1 MTWFLFCYWY
11 EPDAPHDPVG
21 LVRIWRLADTLAK
34 VGDRV
39 TVFAPRYRSALIQPT
54 CAVIPIH
61 LIHLRL
67 LRPLSY
73 ALVSFLRGL
82 MRALVTRPDI
92 VYYRWMESPHAL
104 ILAKL
109 LGVPC
114 VCEVNGEPVPQ
125 WPGNQRKFVCGFK
138 DLLAQLAL
146 KRCDRIVVLTEG
158 LRVLIQERYG
168 VPLERIVV
176 LPSGTDVQ
184 RFAARDAVACRLEL
198 GLLPNHPYVGFV
210 GSFYRYQGLA
220 CLLDAMMVVKRVCPT
235 AELLLVGDG
244 EATEELRQQAKRM
257 GLESSI
263 TWVGRVPYWEVP
275 TWIGAMS
282 VCVAPFCGNRGE
294 TSPVKLF
301 DYLACHRPVVA
312 SAIPSVVTTF
322 TEDSGVQLVLPDDPR
337 LLAESILAL
346 LNDPGLCMVLSR
358 QGRQFVEERFSWTAI
373 VEQLRQWVGQDL
385 GVIQNAHSHVLR

>member
-1 MTWFLFCYWY
+1 VTWFLFCYWY

-21 LVRIWRLADTLAK
+21 LVRIWTLADALAK

-39 TVFAPRYRSALIQPT
+39 TVFPPRYRSAFIRRA

-61 LIHLRL
+61 LIHLPL
-67 LRPLSY
+67 IRPLSY
-73 ALVSFLRGL
+73 ALWSFMRGL

-92 VYYRWMESPHAL
+92 VYYRWMDSPHAL
-104 ILAKL
+104 IFAKL

-114 VCEVNGEPVPQ
+114 VCEVNGEPVSP
-125 WPGNQRKFVCGFK
+125 WPGNQGKRVRTLKH
-138 DLLAQLAL
+138 LLAQLAL

-158 LRVLIQERYG
+158 LGTLLQERYG
-168 VPLERIVV
+168 VLRERIIV

-198 GLLPNHPYVGFV
+198 GLLPNRPYVGFV

-220 CLLDAMMVVKRVCPT
+220 CLLDAMTLVKQVCPT

-244 EATEELRQQAKRM
+244 EATEELKQQARAT
-257 GLESSI
+257 GFEGSI

-275 TWIGAMS
+275 NWIGAMS
-282 VCVAPFCGNRGE
+282 VCVAPFRSDRGE

-312 SAIPSVVTTF
+312 SAIPSVVSTF
-322 TEDSGVQLVLPDDPR
+322 TADSGVQLVQPDDPR
-337 LLAESILAL
+337 PLAEAILAL
-346 LNDPGLCMVLSR
+346 LNDPGRCARLGK
-358 QGRQFVEERFSWTAI
+358 QGRRFVEEKFSWTTL

-385 GVIQNAHSHVLR
+385 GVIRHAHSHVL

>member
-1 MTWFLFCYWY
+1 VTWFLFCYWY

-21 LVRIWRLADTLAK
+21 LVRVWTLADALAK
-34 VGDRV
+34 LGDRV
-39 TVFAPRYRSALIQPT
+39 TVFPPRYRSALIQRA

-61 LIHLRL
+61 LIHLPL
-67 LRPLSY
+67 VRPLSY
-73 ALVSFLRGL
+73 AVLSFLHGL

-92 VYYRWMESPHAL
+92 VYYRWMDSPHAL
-104 ILAKL
+104 ILAKV

-125 WPGNQRKFVCGFK
+125 WPGNQKKFVRGFK
-138 DLLAQLAL
+138 HRLAQLAL

-158 LRVLIQERYG
+158 LRALLQERYG
-168 VPLERIVV
+168 IPLQRIVV

-198 GLLPNHPYVGFV
+198 GLLPNRSYIGFV

-220 CLLDAMMVVKRVCPT
+220 CLLDAMSLVKRVCPA

-244 EATEELRQQAKRM
+244 EATEELRQQAKEM
-257 GLESSI
+257 GFEGSI

-282 VCVAPFCGNRGE
+282 VCVAPFRKDRGE

-312 SAIPSVVTTF
+312 SAIPSVLSTF
-322 TEDSGVQLVLPDDPR
+322 TPDSGVQFVEPDDPR
-337 LLAESILAL
+337 RLADAILAL
-346 LNDPGLCMVLSR
+346 LNDPALCTVLGR

-385 GVIQNAHSHVLR
+385 GVIRHAHSRVL

>member
-1 MTWFLFCYWY
+1 MTWFFFCYWY

-21 LVRIWRLADTLAK
+21 LVRIWRLAEALSN

-39 TVFAPRYRSALIQPT
+39 TIFPPRYRSAFAQRVCT
-54 CAVIPIH
+54 VIPIR
-61 LIHLRL
+61 LIHLPL
-67 LRPLSY
+67 IRPLSY
-73 ALVSFLRGL
+73 ALLSFVRGL
-82 MRALVTRPDI
+82 MQALVARPDI
-92 VYYRWMESPHAL
+92 VYYRWMDSPHAL

-109 LGVPC
+109 LRVPC

-125 WPGNQRKFVCGFK
+125 WPVNQRRFVHEFK
-138 DLLAQLAL
+138 HLLAQLAL

-158 LRVLIQERYG
+158 LRALLQERYG
-168 VPLERIVV
+168 VSLERIVV
-176 LPSGTDVQ
+176 LPSGTDVE
-184 RFAARDAVACRLEL
+184 RFAARDAVASRLEL
-198 GLLPNHPYVGFV
+198 GLLPNRSYVGFV

-220 CLLDAMMVVKRVCPT
+220 CLLDAMMLVKRVCPS

-244 EATEELRQQAKRM
+244 EATEELKQQAK
-257 GLESSI
+257 GIGFDCSI

-282 VCVAPFCGNRGE
+282 VCVAPFHRDRGE

-312 SAIPSVVTTF
+312 SAISSVVSTF
-322 TEDSGVQLVLPDDPR
+322 TADSGVQLVQPDDPR
-337 LLAESILAL
+337 PLADAILAL
-346 LNDPGLCMVLSR
+346 LNDPGRCARLGK

-373 VEQLRQWVGQDL
+373 VEQLRQWVGKDL
-385 GVIQNAHSHVLR
+385 GVIRHAHSHVL

>member
-1 MTWFLFCYWY
+1 
-11 EPDAPHDPVG
+11 
-21 LVRIWRLADTLAK
+21 LAETLAK

-39 TVFAPRYRSALIQPT
+39 TVFPPRYRSALIQRA

-114 VCEVNGEPVPQ
+114 VCEVNGEPVPL
-125 WPGNQRKFVCGFK
+125 WPEKKKMFVRGFK
-138 DLLAQLAL
+138 HLLAQLAL

-158 LRVLIQERYG
+158 LRALLQERYG

-198 GLLPNHPYVGFV
+198 GLLPNRPYVGFV

-220 CLLDAMMVVKRVCPT
+220 CLLDAMMVVKQVCPA

-244 EATEELRQQAKRM
+244 EATEDLKQQAKEM
-257 GLESSI
+257 GFESSI

-294 TSPVKLF
+294 TSPVKLV
-301 DYLACHRPVVA
+301 DYLACQRPVVA
-312 SAIPSVVTTF
+312 SAIPSVVSTF
-322 TEDSGVQLVLPDDPR
+322 TADSGVQFVRPDDPR
-337 LLAESILAL
+337 LLADAILAL
-346 LNDPGLCMVLSR
+346 LNDPGRCALLGR
-358 QGRQFVEERFSWTAI
+358 QGRHFVEERFSWTAI

-385 GVIQNAHSHVLR
+385 GVIRHAHSHVL

>member
-1 MTWFLFCYWY
+1 MTWFFFCYWY

-21 LVRIWRLADTLAK
+21 LVRIWRLAEALSN

-39 TVFAPRYRSALIQPT
+39 TIFPPRYRSAFAQRVCT
-54 CAVIPIH
+54 VIPIR
-61 LIHLRL
+61 LIHLPL
-67 LRPLSY
+67 IRPLSY
-73 ALVSFLRGL
+73 ALLSFVRGL
-82 MRALVTRPDI
+82 MQALVARPDI
-92 VYYRWMESPHAL
+92 VYYRWMDSPHAL

-109 LGVPC
+109 LRVPC

-125 WPGNQRKFVCGFK
+125 WPVNQRRFVHEFK
-138 DLLAQLAL
+138 HLLAQLAL

-158 LRVLIQERYG
+158 LRALLQERYG
-168 VPLERIVV
+168 VSLERIVV
-176 LPSGTDVQ
+176 LPSGTDVE
-184 RFAARDAVACRLEL
+184 RFAARDAVASRLEL
-198 GLLPNHPYVGFV
+198 GLLPNRSYVGFV

-220 CLLDAMMVVKRVCPT
+220 CLLDAMMLVKRVCPS

-244 EATEELRQQAKRM
+244 EATEELKQQAK
-257 GLESSI
+257 GIGFDCSI

-282 VCVAPFCGNRGE
+282 VCVAPFHRDRGE

-312 SAIPSVVTTF
+312 SAIPSVVSTF
-322 TEDSGVQLVLPDDPR
+322 TADSGVQLVQPDDPR
-337 LLAESILAL
+337 PLADAILAL
-346 LNDPGLCMVLSR
+346 LNDPGRCARLGK

-373 VEQLRQWVGQDL
+373 VEQLRQWVGKDL
-385 GVIQNAHSHVLR
+385 GVIRHAHSHVL

>member
-21 LVRIWRLADTLAK
+21 LVRIWTLADTLAK

-39 TVFAPRYRSALIQPT
+39 TVFPPRYRSAFVRRT

-61 LIHLRL
+61 LIHLPL
-67 LRPLSY
+67 IRPLSY
-73 ALVSFLRGL
+73 ALWSFMRGL
-82 MRALVTRPDI
+82 MRALVSRPDI
-92 VYYRWMESPHAL
+92 VYYRWMDSPHAL

-114 VCEVNGEPVPQ
+114 VCEVNGEPVPP
-125 WPGNQRKFVCGFK
+125 WPGNQGKRVRLCKH
-138 DLLAQLAL
+138 LLAQLAL

-158 LRVLIQERYG
+158 LRALLQERYG
-168 VPLERIVV
+168 VLRERIIV

-198 GLLPNHPYVGFV
+198 GLLPNRPYVGFV

-220 CLLDAMMVVKRVCPT
+220 CLLDAMALVKRVCPA

-244 EATEELRQQAKRM
+244 EATEELKQQAM
-257 GLESSI
+257 GIGFEDSI

-282 VCVAPFCGNRGE
+282 VCVAPFCGDRGE

-312 SAIPSVVTTF
+312 SAIPSVVSTF
-322 TEDSGVQLVLPDDPR
+322 TADSGVQLVQPDDPR
-337 LLAESILAL
+337 PLAEAILAL
-346 LNDPGLCMVLSR
+346 LNDPGRCVRLGK
-358 QGRQFVEERFSWTAI
+358 QGRQFVEEKFSWTTL

-385 GVIQNAHSHVLR
+385 GVTRHAHSHVL

>member
-21 LVRIWRLADTLAK
+21 LVRIWTLADALAK

-39 TVFAPRYRSALIQPT
+39 TVFPPRYRSAFVRRT

-61 LIHLRL
+61 LIHLPL
-67 LRPLSY
+67 IRPLSY
-73 ALVSFLRGL
+73 ALWSFMRGL
-82 MRALVTRPDI
+82 MRALVSRPDI
-92 VYYRWMESPHAL
+92 VYYRWMDSPHAL

-114 VCEVNGEPVPQ
+114 VCEVNGEPVPP
-125 WPGNQRKFVCGFK
+125 WPGSQGKRVRTFK
-138 DLLAQLAL
+138 HLLAQLAL

-158 LRVLIQERYG
+158 LRALLQERYG
-168 VPLERIVV
+168 VLRERIIV

-198 GLLPNHPYVGFV
+198 GLLPNRPYVGFV

-220 CLLDAMMVVKRVCPT
+220 CLLDAMALVKRVCPA

-244 EATEELRQQAKRM
+244 EATEELKQQAM
-257 GLESSI
+257 GIGFEDSI

-282 VCVAPFCGNRGE
+282 VCVAPFCGDRGE

-312 SAIPSVVTTF
+312 SAIPSVVSTF
-322 TEDSGVQLVLPDDPR
+322 TADSGVQLVQPDDPR
-337 LLAESILAL
+337 PLAEAILAL
-346 LNDPGLCMVLSR
+346 LNDPGRCVRLGK
-358 QGRQFVEERFSWTAI
+358 QGRQFVEEKFSWTTL
-373 VEQLRQWVGQDL
+373 VEQLRQFVGQDL
-385 GVIQNAHSHVLR
+385 GVTRHAHSHVL

>member
-21 LVRIWRLADTLAK
+21 LVRIWRLADTLAN

-39 TVFAPRYRSALIQPT
+39 TVFPPRYRSALMQRV
-54 CAVIPIH
+54 CAVVPIH
-61 LIHLRL
+61 LIHLPL
-67 LRPLSY
+67 VRPLSY
-73 ALVSFLRGL
+73 ALLSFVRGL

-92 VYYRWMESPHAL
+92 VYYRWMDSPHAL

-125 WPGNQRKFVCGFK
+125 WPDNQRKCVRGFK
-138 DLLAQLAL
+138 HWLAQLAL

-158 LRVLIQERYG
+158 LRTLLQERYG

-198 GLLPNHPYVGFV
+198 GLLPNRLYVGFV

-220 CLLDAMMVVKRVCPT
+220 CLLEAMSFVKQVYPA

-244 EATEELRQQAKRM
+244 EATEELKQQAKGM
-257 GLESSI
+257 GLEGSI

-282 VCVAPFCGNRGE
+282 VCVAPFRGDRGE

-312 SAIPSVVTTF
+312 SAIPSVVSTF
-322 TEDSGVQLVLPDDPR
+322 TEDSGVQLVQPDDPCP
-337 LLAESILAL
+337 LADAILVL
-346 LNDPGLCMVLSR
+346 LNDPGLCALLGR
-358 QGRQFVEERFSWTAI
+358 QGRQFVEKRFSWTAI
-373 VEQLRQWVGQDL
+373 VAQLRQWVGQDL
-385 GVIQNAHSHVLR
+385 GVIRHAHSHVL

>member
-39 TVFAPRYRSALIQPT
+39 TVFPPRYRSALIQRA
-54 CAVIPIH
+54 CAVSPIH
-61 LIHLRL
+61 LIHLPL
-67 LRPLSY
+67 VRPLSY
-73 ALVSFLRGL
+73 ALVSFVRGL

-92 VYYRWMESPHAL
+92 VYYRWMNSPHAL

-114 VCEVNGEPVPQ
+114 VCEINGEPVPP
-125 WPGNQRKFVCGFK
+125 WPGNQKTFVRGFK
-138 DLLAQLAL
+138 HLLAQLAL

-158 LRVLIQERYG
+158 LRALLQERYG

-176 LPSGTDVQ
+176 LPSGTDMQ
-184 RFAARDAVACRLEL
+184 QFTARDAVACRLEL
-198 GLLPNHPYVGFV
+198 GLLPNRPYIGFV

-220 CLLDAMMVVKRVCPT
+220 CLLDAMALVKRVCPV

-244 EATEELRQQAKRM
+244 EATEELKQQAKAR
-257 GLESSI
+257 GCEGSV
-263 TWVGRVPYWEVP
+263 TWVGRVAYWEVP

-282 VCVAPFCGNRGE
+282 VCVAPFRGDRGE

-301 DYLACHRPVVA
+301 DYLACQRPVVA
-312 SAIPSVVTTF
+312 SAIPSVVSTF
-322 TEDSGVQLVLPDDPR
+322 TADSGVQLIRPDDPR
-337 LLAESILAL
+337 LLADAILAL
-346 LNDPGLCMVLSR
+346 LNDPSRCAVLGR
-358 QGRQFVEERFSWTAI
+358 QGRHFVEEKFSWTAI

-385 GVIQNAHSHVLR
+385 GVIRHAHSHVL

>member
-21 LVRIWRLADTLAK
+21 LVRIWTLADALAK

-39 TVFAPRYRSALIQPT
+39 TVFPPRYRSAFVRRT
-54 CAVIPIH
+54 YAVIPIH
-61 LIHLRL
+61 LIHLPL
-67 LRPLSY
+67 IRPLSY
-73 ALVSFLRGL
+73 ALWSFLRGL
-82 MRALVTRPDI
+82 MRALVSRPDI
-92 VYYRWMESPHAL
+92 VYYRWMDSPHAL

-114 VCEVNGEPVPQ
+114 VCEVNGEPVPP
-125 WPGNQRKFVCGFK
+125 WPGNQGKRVRTFTH
-138 DLLAQLAL
+138 LLAHLAL

-158 LRVLIQERYG
+158 LRALLQERYG
-168 VPLERIVV
+168 VLRERIIV

-198 GLLPNHPYVGFV
+198 GLLPNRPYVGFV

-220 CLLDAMMVVKRVCPT
+220 CLLDAMALVKRVCPA

-244 EATEELRQQAKRM
+244 ETTEELKQQAK
-257 GLESSI
+257 GIGFEDSI

-282 VCVAPFCGNRGE
+282 VCVAPFRGDRGE

-312 SAIPSVVTTF
+312 SAIPSVVSTF
-322 TEDSGVQLVLPDDPR
+322 TADSGVQLVQPDDPR
-337 LLAESILAL
+337 PLAEAILAL
-346 LNDPGLCMVLSR
+346 LNDPGRCVRLGK
-358 QGRQFVEERFSWTAI
+358 QGRQFVEEKFSWTTLI
-373 VEQLRQWVGQDL
+373 EQLRQWVGQDL
-385 GVIQNAHSHVLR
+385 GVTRHAHSHVL

>member
-11 EPDAPHDPVG
+11 ERDAPHDPVG
-21 LVRIWRLADTLAK
+21 LVRIWALADALTD

-39 TVFAPRYRSALIQPT
+39 TLFPPRYRSARAQRICT
-54 CAVIPIH
+54 VIPIP
-61 LIHLRL
+61 LIHLPL
-67 LRPLSY
+67 IRPLSY
-73 ALVSFLRGL
+73 ALLSFVHGL
-82 MRALVTRPDI
+82 MQALIIRPDI
-92 VYYRWMESPHAL
+92 VYYRWMDSPHAL

-109 LGVPC
+109 LRVPC

-125 WPGNQRKFVCGFK
+125 WPGNQRKLVRGFTH
-138 DLLAQLAL
+138 LLTRLAL

-158 LRVLIQERYG
+158 LRALLQERYG
-168 VPLERIVV
+168 VPLERIAV

-184 RFAARDAVACRLEL
+184 RFAAREAVASRLEL
-198 GLLPNHPYVGFV
+198 GLLPDRPYVGFV

-220 CLLDAMMVVKRVCPT
+220 CLLDAMVLVRRVHPS

-244 EATEELRQQAKRM
+244 EAVEELKQQAKEM
-257 GLESSI
+257 GFGGSV

-282 VCVAPFCGNRGE
+282 VCVAPFRGDRGE

-312 SAIPSVVTTF
+312 SAIPSVVSTF
-322 TEDSGVQLVLPDDPR
+322 TPDSGVQLVQPDDPR
-337 LLAESILAL
+337 PLADAILAL
-346 LNDPGLCMVLSR
+346 LNDPGRCARLGR
-358 QGRQFVEERFSWTAI
+358 QGRRFVEERFSWTAI
-373 VEQLRQWVGQDL
+373 VEQLRQWVGKDL
-385 GVIQNAHSHVLR
+385 GVIRRAHSHVL

>member
-39 TVFAPRYRSALIQPT
+39 TVFPPRYRSALIQRT
-54 CAVIPIH
+54 CVVIPIH

-125 WPGNQRKFVCGFK
+125 WPGNQRKFVRGFK

-146 KRCDRIVVLTEG
+146 KR
-158 LRVLIQERYG
+158 
-168 VPLERIVV
+168 
-176 LPSGTDVQ
+176 
-184 RFAARDAVACRLEL
+184 
-198 GLLPNHPYVGFV
+198 
-210 GSFYRYQGLA
+210 
-220 CLLDAMMVVKRVCPT
+220 
-235 AELLLVGDG
+235 
-244 EATEELRQQAKRM
+244 
-257 GLESSI
+257 
-263 TWVGRVPYWEVP
+263 
-275 TWIGAMS
+275 
-282 VCVAPFCGNRGE
+282 
-294 TSPVKLF
+294 
-301 DYLACHRPVVA
+301 
-312 SAIPSVVTTF
+312 
-322 TEDSGVQLVLPDDPR
+322 
-337 LLAESILAL
+337 
-346 LNDPGLCMVLSR
+346 
-358 QGRQFVEERFSWTAI
+358 
-373 VEQLRQWVGQDL
+373 
-385 GVIQNAHSHVLR
+385 